1 MKVKLTRKARLRMA
15 RFESVPATLKL
26 AVTDPSGATIRKQR
40 SVKLKR

>member
-1 MKVKLTRKARLRMA
+1 VKVKLTRKARLRMA

-26 AVTDPSGATIRKQR
+26 AVTDPSGATMRKQR